1 MFNDGNGEHMDQQ
14 SVYKYPNDTSCH
26 IMYSS
31 MHEHYTHIIS
41 TSKYKFNSI
50 ININNGMIIFGSI
63 YSRRKRVML
72 NGIDI
77 DDDKSNGY
85 VATLTP
91 SNVVFHLICLDRDE
105 HIGITSVNNI
115 MHRLTNT
122 MSRCTDDVVGIDNND
137 NNNISIVDT
146 NYNGTR
152 SAKLLP
158 SSEYGEH
165 ITSVNTNHTP
175 INNTVDGDTLYCYIN
190 NNDTSYSS
198 GMIYDKNNT
207 NIIRTGTL
215 HYDPYVISSIQ
226 QGRPVGTYK
235 NNIHQ
240 PSNGYERGDVMHPRN
255 IDGIES
261 LTITCNTFQYRE
273 HDMSVHY
280 TITITNDTSTVVSTS
295 FDNTNV
301 NSYTNNIKAIHQ
313 STISFNTEAA
323 TCAGNNDV
331 DNNESF
337 TYNTM
342 IDNICKSITST
353 NGLIIS
359 QDGEHIPLHD
369 AVSNVVPILFNE
381 SDLTRTTRNVSS
393 WERVIILT
401 SIAKKMIT
409 ETIHMSTILIAQ
421 CMNARILEL

>member
-1 MFNDGNGEHMDQQ
+1 MKETNLRIGWDHNSNCDNVSILVRVIQMFNDGNGEHMDQQ

-63 YSRRKRVML
+63 YSRRERVML

-77 DDDKSNGY
+77 DDDKSNGS

-122 MSRCTDDVVGIDNND
+122 MSRCTDDVVGVDNND

-165 ITSVNTNHTP
+165 ITSVDTNHTP
-175 INNTVDGDTLYCYIN
+175 INKILLMVIPCT
-190 NNDTSYSS
+190 
-198 GMIYDKNNT
+198 
-207 NIIRTGTL
+207 
-215 HYDPYVISSIQ
+215 VIS
-226 QGRPVGTYK
+226 T
-235 NNIHQ
+235 
-240 PSNGYERGDVMHPRN
+240 
-255 IDGIES
+255 
-261 LTITCNTFQYRE
+261 
-273 HDMSVHY
+273 
-280 TITITNDTSTVVSTS
+280 
-295 FDNTNV
+295 
-301 NSYTNNIKAIHQ
+301 
-313 STISFNTEAA
+313 
-323 TCAGNNDV
+323 
-331 DNNESF
+331 
-337 TYNTM
+337 TM
-342 IDNICKSITST
+342 IR
-353 NGLIIS
+353 
-359 QDGEHIPLHD
+359 
-369 AVSNVVPILFNE
+369 
-381 SDLTRTTRNVSS
+381 RT
-393 WERVIILT
+393 
-401 SIAKKMIT
+401 
-409 ETIHMSTILIAQ
+409 AQ
-421 CMNARILEL
+421 E